1 MKTKFIISNLCLILA
16 ASIFFS
22 CEKMLDVEVKSAIQG
37 DAYWKSESDF
47 MPYLYGIYGR
57 FRSHMDN
64 MVVTEDRSEMWKAGY
79 NYRFSSYWAQEI
91 TAGQTQDW
99 TGFYTTIGHC
109 NFLLY
114 QLGKFNFSNETLKRQ
129 ITAEAYALRAATY
142 FELARIYGDAP
153 IVLEPTFSENEP
165 LYARSPVAEVF
176 AQINKDINESL
187 SLMTTEGYIN
197 KYRFGKP
204 AVYALLADVKMWTAS
219 VLGGGAK
226 DYNDAISAIENVE
239 RSGVELLSTYG
250 NIFSN
255 RRNNEVIISMYLER
269 TEYTSS
275 KYNEGFL
282 RFDTSGGAD
291 NVADLPIALAGQ
303 QGYCLSDRA
312 LALFSEFPNDK
323 RISRTYIPEIMG
335 GEIKNYWPNKF
346 TGTVYSDGRIADS
359 DIIVYRLS
367 YMFLL
372 KAEAYAATNRAG
384 DALVYLNKVRVRAG
398 IPEFT
403 DATPAVLKK
412 EILDECGREMFHEL
426 KRWWDL
432 RRAHATGVI
441 DVHTFIPTYAGK
453 TTPLYWAVHTNVL
466 RKNEKLV
473 QTTGYN

>member
-1 MKTKFIISNLCLILA
+1 MKTRLLTNLCIILFTA
-16 ASIFFS
+16 NLFS
-22 CEKMLDVEVKSAIQG
+22 CADLLDVEVKSAIQG
-37 DAYWKSESDF
+37 DAYWKSEGDF
-47 MPYLYGIYGR
+47 MPYLYGIYNR

-91 TAGQTQDW
+91 SAGQTQDW
-99 TGFYTTIGHC
+99 SGFYTSIGHC
-109 NFLLY
+109 NFLFY
-114 QLGKFNFSNETLKRQ
+114 QLEKFNFSNETLKRQ
-129 ITAEAYALRAATY
+129 ISAETHALRAAVY
-142 FELARIYGDAP
+142 FELAKIFGDVP
-153 IVLEPTFSENEP
+153 LVLEPTFSENEP
-165 LYARSPVAEVF
+165 LYARSPVRDVF
-176 AQINKDINESL
+176 AQINKDIDDAL
-187 SLMTTEGYIN
+187 SLMTSDDYID
-197 KYRFGKP
+197 KYRFSKP
-204 AVYALLADVKMWTAS
+204 AVYALLANVKIWTAS
-219 VLGGGAK
+219 VLGGGES
-226 DYNDAISAIENVE
+226 DYREAISAIDRVE
-239 RSGVELLSTYG
+239 QSGVSLLDVYG

-255 RRNNEVIISMYLER
+255 RRNGEIILSVYLNR
-269 TEYTSS
+269 TEYTSG

-282 RFDTSGGAD
+282 RYDTSGGAD

-312 LALFSEFPNDK
+312 LALFSQYPEDK

-359 DIIVYRLS
+359 DIIIYRLS
-367 YMFLL
+367 DLYLL
-372 KAEAYAATNRAG
+372 KAEAYAALNRSAE
-384 DALVYLNKVRVRAG
+384 ALEYLNKVRTRAG

-403 DATPAVLKK
+403 DTNSSALKK
-412 EILDECGREMFHEL
+412 EILDERGRELFHEL

-473 QTTGYN
+473 QTEGYQ